1 MPDAITI
8 PDVRVTGTW
17 SEHTAT
23 LAGALVLDERG
34 ASLLTEREEAWPI
47 APYSALTDATWADG
61 TLTLYRN
68 EERLALT
75 GSRDLNRA
83 WGVIVERACTLPEM
97 TRGLRS
103 LGTARGGSTQLQSRF
118 FGPLL
123 LARRR
128 LQEPEPI
135 EWRVSRFDAA
145 ALSARLT
152 ATIAE
157 LALERYPQSPPDRR
171 AFEAVLEEALEPLS
185 NSLAALAGATGH
197 IGTAGEGRRF
207 VAWRAWTRQ
216 LRRVFLEAD
225 RAWTSMTHSLQQAP

>member
-1 MPDAITI
+1 MRDAITI
-8 PDVRVTGTW
+8 PDVTVRGTW
-17 SEHTAT
+17 SDREGT
-23 LAGALVLDERG
+23 LQGTLVLDDRS
-34 ASLLTEREEAWPI
+34 ASLLTASEDAYTI
-47 APYSALTDATWADG
+47 AAYTTLTDATWADG

-68 EERLALT
+68 NERLAIT
-75 GSRDLNRA
+75 GSRELNRA
-83 WGVIVERACTLPEM
+83 WGMVVERACTLPEM

-103 LGTARGGSTQLQSRF
+103 LGTSRGGSTQLQSRF

-123 LARRR
+123 VARRR
-128 LQEPEPI
+128 LQEPEAL
-135 EWRVSRFDAA
+135 EWRVSQFDAA
-145 ALSARLT
+145 ALSARLS

-171 AFEAVLEEALEPLS
+171 AFEAELEEALEPLTR
-185 NSLAALAGATGH
+185 SLEVLAGATQRIAAVGD
-197 IGTAGEGRRF
+197 GLRF